1 MMKGDL
7 FMGWLCLIP
16 PLFIMNLL
24 GFNPYAFIETLP
36 YMGKGMLGIF
46 IVIGIIIICA
56 TILNKLTGKNK
67 SKDNK

>member
-7 FMGWLCLIP
+7 FM
-16 PLFIMNLL
+16 NLL
-24 GFNPYAFIETLP
+24 GFNPHAFIETLP

-56 TILNKLTGKNK
+56 TILNKLTGKK
-67 SKDNK
+67 KPKDDK